1 MLSSEAIPRRAA
13 GRDETK
19 TGSFIGFLPAMSIR
33 EKGSGLG
40 TRGLKAQGT
49 GWQGTGWQGT
59 LYSATCALYPEPCS
73 SCMRI
78 ALAQLNPISGDIN
91 GNLAKILDVLEQATA
106 QGADLLVTP
115 EMALP
120 GYCIGD
126 LVEDAGFLAA
136 NARAMQRIADAARGI
151 TAVVGFIDFD
161 LEARNESG
169 AIRKFNAAAVVRDGH
184 ILQRAH
190 KTLLPSYRYFDDKRF
205 FVPGAV
211 REPVSVPVR
220 GGTIRLGVSICE
232 DLWDE
237 FYHVKP
243 LAELVAKGAD
253 VLLNLN
259 ASPFCPGKRHERDET
274 IRRHIAQLGKP
285 LVYINTTGAADN
297 GKNIIPFDGES
308 LVYDGAGR
316 LLAIGRQF
324 EEQLLVVDLDPAT
337 PPDGLRLP
345 AIDRDREVYDGLVM
359 ALRDYM
365 RKTGFDRAVVAVS
378 GGIDSALALAIA
390 ADALGPDRVSAYN
403 MPSRFNSDTT
413 RSIAERLARAF
424 GVSYG
429 VIPIQDIDEHVR
441 EVFETHAHPIAHS
454 FTGENLHARIRGMLM
469 MAESN
474 DTGALLIS
482 CGNETEIALGY
493 ATLYGD
499 MCGGVSLIG
508 DLSKLDVYRMARYV
522 NARHGA
528 EKIPEDTFHIKP
540 SAELAENQYDPFD
553 YWVVAPVVGE
563 IVEQRTSPADL
574 VRLFEQRALDPARFV
589 LDADGRTVY
598 DKHTSAS
605 FSDVVYDCFRRI
617 RRSVYK
623 RLQGPPII
631 VVTERAFGLDL
642 RETIINGWEGLENP

>member
-1 MLSSEAIPRRAA
+1 
-13 GRDETK
+13 
-19 TGSFIGFLPAMSIR
+19 
-33 EKGSGLG
+33 
-40 TRGLKAQGT
+40 
-49 GWQGTGWQGT
+49 
-59 LYSATCALYPEPCS
+59 
-73 SCMRI
+73 MRI
-78 ALAQLNPISGDIN
+78 ALAQLNPTSGDID
-91 GNLAKILDVLEQATA
+91 GNAAKILEALEAA
-106 QGADLLVTP
+106 ADQGADVLVTP

-136 NARAMQRIADAARGI
+136 NERAMLRIAEAARGI

-161 LEARNESG
+161 LTARNESG
-169 AIRKFNAAAVVRDGH
+169 AIRKYNAAAVVRDGRV
-184 ILQRAH
+184 LQRAH

-205 FVPGAV
+205 FVPGTV
-211 REPVSVPVR
+211 REPVDVPVK
-220 GGTIRLGVSICE
+220 GGTVRLGVSICE

-243 LAELVAKGAD
+243 LAELVARGAD

-259 ASPFCPGKRHERDET
+259 ASPFCPGKRQARDEI
-274 IRRHIAQLGKP
+274 IRRHLAELHKP
-285 LVYINTTGAADN
+285 LAYINTAGAADN

-308 LVYDGAGR
+308 LVYDAAGR
-316 LLAIGRQF
+316 LIAIGRQF
-324 EEQLLVVDLDPAT
+324 EAQLLVVDLDPAA
-337 PPDGLRLP
+337 PSARLP
-345 AIDRDREVYDGLVM
+345 LPAMEADREMYEGLVM

-365 RKTGFDRAVVAVS
+365 RKTGFERAVVAVS

-403 MPSRFNSDTT
+403 MPSRFNSSTT
-413 RSIAERLARAF
+413 RSIAERVARAL
-424 GVSYG
+424 GVAYG

-441 EVFETHAHPIAHS
+441 VVFEANAHPILQS
-454 FTGENLHARIRGMLM
+454 FTRENLHARIRGLLM

-508 DLSKLDVYRMARYV
+508 DLSKLDVYRLARHV
-522 NARHGA
+522 NAKHGI
-528 EKIPEDTFHIKP
+528 EKIPEEAFHIRP
-540 SAELAENQYDPFD
+540 SAELAEDQYDPFD

-563 IVEQRTSPADL
+563 IVERRTSPAEL
-574 VRLFEQRALDPARFV
+574 VRLFERHGLDPARFV
-589 LDADGRTVY
+589 PDAEGRTVY

-605 FSDVVYDCFRRI
+605 FRDVVYDCFRRI

-623 RLQGPPII
+623 RLQGPPIV

-642 RETIINGWEGLENP
+642 RETIINAWEG

>member
-1 MLSSEAIPRRAA
+1 
-13 GRDETK
+13 
-19 TGSFIGFLPAMSIR
+19 
-33 EKGSGLG
+33 
-40 TRGLKAQGT
+40 
-49 GWQGTGWQGT
+49 
-59 LYSATCALYPEPCS
+59 
-73 SCMRI
+73 MRI
-78 ALAQLNPISGDIN
+78 ALAQLNPTSGDID
-91 GNLAKILDVLEQATA
+91 GNAAKILEALEAAAA
-106 QGADLLVTP
+106 QGADVLVTP

-136 NARAMQRIADAARGI
+136 NERAMLRVAEAARGI

-161 LEARNESG
+161 LTARNESG
-169 AIRKFNAAAVVRDGH
+169 AIRKYNAAAVVRDGRV
-184 ILQRAH
+184 LQRAH

-205 FVPGAV
+205 FVPGTV
-211 REPVSVPVR
+211 REPVAVPVK
-220 GGTIRLGVSICE
+220 GGTVRLGVSICE

-243 LAELVAKGAD
+243 LAELVARGAD

-259 ASPFCPGKRHERDET
+259 ASPFCPGKRQARDEI
-274 IRRHIAQLGKP
+274 IRRHLAELHKP
-285 LVYINTTGAADN
+285 LAYINTAGAADN

-308 LVYDGAGR
+308 LVYDADGR
-316 LLAIGRQF
+316 LIAIGRQF
-324 EEQLLVVDLDPAT
+324 EAQLLVVDLDPAA
-337 PPDGLRLP
+337 PSARLP
-345 AIDRDREVYDGLVM
+345 LPAMEADREMYEGLVM

-365 RKTGFDRAVVAVS
+365 RKTGFERAVVAVS

-403 MPSRFNSDTT
+403 MPSRFNSSTT
-413 RSIAERLARAF
+413 RSIAERVARAF
-424 GVSYG
+424 GVAYG

-441 EVFETHAHPIAHS
+441 AVFEANAHPIVQS
-454 FTGENLHARIRGMLM
+454 FTRENLHARIRGLLM

-508 DLSKLDVYRMARYV
+508 DLSKLDVYRLARHV
-522 NARHGA
+522 NAKHGI
-528 EKIPEDTFHIKP
+528 EKIPEEAFHIRP
-540 SAELAENQYDPFD
+540 SAELAEDQYDPFD

-563 IVEQRTSPADL
+563 IVERRTSPAEL
-574 VRLFEQRALDPARFV
+574 VRLFEQHALDPARFV
-589 LDADGRTVY
+589 PDAEGRTVY

-605 FSDVVYDCFRRI
+605 FREVVYDCFRRI

-623 RLQGPPII
+623 RLQGPPIV

-642 RETIINGWEGLENP
+642 RETIINAWEG